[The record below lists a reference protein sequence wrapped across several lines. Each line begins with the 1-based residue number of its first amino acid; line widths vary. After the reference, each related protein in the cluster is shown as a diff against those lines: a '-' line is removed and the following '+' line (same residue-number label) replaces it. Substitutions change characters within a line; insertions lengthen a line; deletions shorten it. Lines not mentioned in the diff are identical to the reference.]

1 MGDGYVSDFFVRIG
15 LTDYNAS
22 EYTMPA
28 EKAFRDA
35 WEVVD
40 GGPITINLEKAK
52 DIWRDKI
59 RRDRASFLED
69 LDTQYIRALERGED
83 VSEIV
88 AQKQALRDAPAL
100 PSIDAVT
107 EPEQLKLIQ
116 PIPNFIIEY

>member
-1 MGDGYVSDFFVRIG
+1 MGDGFMSDFFVIIG

-35 WEVVD
+35 WTVVD
-40 GGPITINLEKAK
+40 DGPITINLEKAK
-52 DIWRDKI
+52 DVCRDKI
-59 RRDRASFLED
+59 MRDRASILED
-69 LDTQYIRALERGED
+69 LDTQYIRALERGDD